1 MKNDIEREQGGW
13 IPVVNHRRRR
23 EVWRKEASK
32 GLFSVFVDNIPY
44 KMDPKALFH
53 LFTKF
58 GVVRDVFI
66 RQKRRKVTNTR
77 FGFVRFDCSVAANI
91 AVQKAN
97 GLWVEDRELKVNMAE
112 YGRIEDRSAK
122 RNQSGGNI
130 DGNEDR
136 GRYDRAHHG
145 LQRSFADVVKDGINT
160 QMGKA
165 DSTIKMVLKENGMG
179 HVLVR
184 NGGGRN
190 VVLTFLSKD
199 DMLANLL
206 SIKEWFKDWCESIK
220 IWDSEVNA
228 EQERCLWLRCYG
240 VPLSMWNRS
249 TFSKIGSRWG
259 SVLVWEQAIL
269 PLPKRGSLDGNISQP
284 QSFSHGRVRIATGC
298 MEFINQTINLE
309 CKGRIHPVLVCE
321 EQLHNS
327 FDSGSILS
335 SELLEDRN
343 SNEVDKHD
351 PVGVGHDDKSADNL
365 VVEEEDDEA
374 ELETNLVDTIVE
386 ETASGVGN
394 NLVVEER
401 MELVVAGSSLEA
413 NDDNLRTEGQQ
424 FTPGFLKC
432 LNGSDVHGPGISLE
446 VNLGHLYGPV
456 EHIRSDIVVRGP
468 NSQPNVITN
477 SFWASKRPSMPTV
490 QTSPPGVIN
499 NRTNVQKSKRKDGG
513 CCGLCVMLET

>member
-1 MKNDIEREQGGW
+1 MAMKNDIEREQGGW

-23 EVWRKEASK
+23 EVRGKEASK

-44 KMDPKALFH
+44 KMDPKALFQ
-53 LFTKF
+53 LFTK
-58 GVVRDVFI
+58 
-66 RQKRRKVTNTR
+66 
-77 FGFVRFDCSVAANI
+77 FDCSVAANI

-130 DGNEDR
+130 GGNEDR

-145 LQRSFADVVKDGINT
+145 FQRSFADVVKDEINT

-165 DSTIKMVLKENGMG
+165 DSTIKVNEEGHGWLFDSAILKFKSEYSLQCIQMVLKENGMG
-179 HVLVR
+179 HVLAR

-206 SIKEWFKDWCESIK
+206 SIKEWFKDLCESIK

-259 SVLVWEQAIL
+259 SVL
-269 PLPKRGSLDGNISQP
+269 SLDGNISQP

-335 SELLEDRN
+335 SELMEDRN
-343 SNEVDKHD
+343 SNDVDKHD

-365 VVEEEDDEA
+365 VVED
-374 ELETNLVDTIVE
+374 
-386 ETASGVGN
+386 
-394 NLVVEER
+394 
-401 MELVVAGSSLEA
+401 
-413 NDDNLRTEGQQ
+413 
-424 FTPGFLKC
+424 F
-432 LNGSDVHGPGISLE
+432 
-446 VNLGHLYGPV
+446 
-456 EHIRSDIVVRGP
+456 
-468 NSQPNVITN
+468 
-477 SFWASKRPSMPTV
+477 SFFFFW
-490 QTSPPGVIN
+490 
-499 NRTNVQKSKRKDGG
+499 
-513 CCGLCVMLET
+513 LF